1 MNKELE
7 GRLLFLKE
15 VDALKN
21 VIRQNK
27 LVDASRYENVAEH
40 SWHFALSAMTLFDYC
55 VLPDVD
61 LNKVIKMALVHDLVE
76 IYAGD
81 TPAYA
86 DVAKVD
92 ISAQEEEAAKKLFS
106 MLPQEQGQ
114 EYLDLWLEFEAKETN
129 DSLYANANDRF
140 QAAYISY
147 LSGNEN
153 WKNQSVTKEKF
164 LNRMGLVES
173 VMPDLWPYVL
183 FILQEAIDRGTVS
196 E

>member
-7 GRLLFLKE
+7 GRLYFLKE
-15 VDALKN
+15 VDSLKN

-55 VLPDVD
+55 VLPNVD

-92 ISAQEEEAAKKLFS
+92 TSAQEEEAAKKLFS

-114 EYLDLWLEFEAKETN
+114 DYLDLWLEFEAKETN

-140 QAAYISY
+140 QAAYVSY

-164 LNRMGLVES
+164 LNRMGIVES